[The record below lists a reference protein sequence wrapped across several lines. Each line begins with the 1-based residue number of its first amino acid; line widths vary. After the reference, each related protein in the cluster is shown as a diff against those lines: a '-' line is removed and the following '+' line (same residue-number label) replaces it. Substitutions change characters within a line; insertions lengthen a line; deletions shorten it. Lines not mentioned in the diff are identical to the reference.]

1 MADIKRLL
9 NKKGWTGRELGQLLL
24 AKIAI
29 EYKEALEGN
38 RTPDALISDTQFQR
52 MVNSITDKVQGRIYN
67 QYFSIYEWLRTRPAI
82 TNGYFFSWRG
92 HLNTVM
98 NFISHALF
106 AEDVYSYIEQL
117 PAIFTQKQLEEL
129 RAERIEA
136 HFKDEDGEELYSNVF
151 NLVERAITYYARQL
165 QKDPKKPNPLKAI
178 RKKYIAEP
186 VKSELIRSRWNKV
199 NGEGYYTLED
209 GRRGDQMTNEE
220 WQDAIITPKMREA
233 LTQMRATDGRGTDFT
248 RDIAAQRL
256 IQRAKVIFNG
266 GTEDEA
272 DEAQHEADYKA
283 GLAVPCE
290 WHYYEDPPE
299 DLTKWDI
306 IEDEYLLEFYPADI
320 DGSGDEYSKGNFTS
334 SMEDF
339 IAEFSELVAAM
350 LADMDKLYFSK
361 KPLSKLPV
369 EKWETTLI
377 SWREL
382 YNMDFYGEKE
392 DAESDTVIFN
402 GDKRALFN
410 GIAIMRASDLLAKS
424 GRIDERGYYVEPDI
438 SPALANYTLEA
449 FFTESESYASNVEMI
464 EEARDGIIAGYYY
477 LKGYNKQIDLI
488 IALVDVPEL
497 EIFKQDLTEL
507 EQGMEALNG
516 LVPFLY
522 KKIKDTDYR
531 DTELQARK
539 LEVLKD
545 IFPPLDYEGL
555 TIPEEN
561 IAEATELVSSFK
573 AFKENHTAFEDLL
586 CYQPEEDGEGA

>member
-24 AKIAI
+24 ARIADD
-29 EYKEALEGN
+29 YRQAMQGTLE
-38 RTPDALISDTQFQR
+38 PVPLISDEQINK
-52 MVNSITDKVQGRIYN
+52 MIHSITDQVQGKLYN
-67 QYFSIYEWLRTRPAI
+67 QYYSILEWLRTRPAI
-82 TNGYFFSWRG
+82 ANGYYFSWRG
-92 HLNTVM
+92 HINTIW
-98 NFISHALF
+98 NYISNALF
-106 AEDVYSYIEQL
+106 AEDVYGYIEKL
-117 PAIFTQKQLEEL
+117 PAIFTQKQLDEL

-136 HFKDEDGEELYSNVF
+136 HFKDEGGEELYSNVF
-151 NLVERAITYYARQL
+151 NLIERAITYYAHQL

-178 RKKYIAEP
+178 RKKYVAEP

-209 GRRGDQMTNEE
+209 GRRSDQMTDEE
-220 WQDAIITPKMREA
+220 WQAALTTPKMKEA
-233 LTQMRATDGRGTDFT
+233 LAKMKAEDGSGADFT

-272 DEAQHEADYKA
+272 DEAQEEADYKA

-306 IEDEYLLEFYPADI
+306 IDFEYLLEFYPADI
-320 DGSGDEYSKGNFTS
+320 DGSGDEYSESNFTA
-334 SMEDF
+334 SMKDF
-339 IAEFSELVAAM
+339 VAEFSELVAAM

-369 EKWETTLI
+369 EEWETTLI

-382 YNMDFYGEKE
+382 YNMDFYGEKA

-402 GDKRALFN
+402 GNKRALFN
-410 GIAIMRASDLLAKS
+410 GIAIMRASDLLDRS
-424 GRIDERGYYVEPDI
+424 GRIDERGYYAEPDF
-438 SPALANYTLEA
+438 STVLNSHTLEA
-449 FFTESESYASNVEMI
+449 FFTESEDYAQNI
-464 EEARDGIIAGYYY
+464 ERIEDAREGIISSYYY

-497 EIFKQDLTEL
+497 EVFKQDLTEL
-507 EQGMEALNG
+507 EQRMEALNG

-522 KKIKDTDYR
+522 KKIKDTDYK

-561 IAEATELVSSFK
+561 IAKASELVSNFK
-573 AFKENHTAFEDLL
+573 AFSEKHTLFEALL